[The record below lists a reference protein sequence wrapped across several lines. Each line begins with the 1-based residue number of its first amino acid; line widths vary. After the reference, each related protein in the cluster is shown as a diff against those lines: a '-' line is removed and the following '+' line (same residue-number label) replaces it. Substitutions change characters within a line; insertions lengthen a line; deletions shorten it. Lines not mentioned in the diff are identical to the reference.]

1 MIITIARLC
10 GCGALHVGESL
21 AKHYGIPFYTR
32 QTLMQFA
39 QEKGVL
45 SEMDDFF
52 EERPVNELLVAI
64 SSELS
69 DTRTGTT
76 EKPMK
81 VLLDL
86 IGTKDCIIIGRCG
99 NYIFRHR
106 PDLTSVFLKG
116 DLDTRIANIQKE
128 NNLSLR
134 DARDFVNDADDRR
147 VRYHNFYTGLR
158 WGNASDYD
166 ICLDSCRLG
175 TEQTAEMI
183 ERYIDL
189 TGRKSASHS

>member
-10 GCGALHVGESL
+10 GCGALQVGESL
-21 AKHYGIPFYTR
+21 AKHYGIPFYPR

-45 SEMDDFF
+45 TEMDDFF
-52 EERPVNELLVAI
+52 EERPVDELLTAI
-64 SSELS
+64 SSEMS
-69 DTRTGTT
+69 DTRSGRTD
-76 EKPMK
+76 KPLK
-81 VLLDL
+81 TLFNL

-116 DLDTRIANIQKE
+116 ALDTRIANIQKE

-134 DARDFVNDADDRR
+134 DARDFVNDADERR

-166 ICLDSCRLG
+166 ICLASCRLG

-183 ERYIDL
+183 ERYIDI
-189 TGRKSASHS
+189 TGRESASRL

>member
-10 GCGALHVGESL
+10 GCGALHVGENL

-32 QTLMQFA
+32 QTLMQLA
-39 QEKGVL
+39 RDKGVL
-45 SEMDDFF
+45 TEMDDFF

-69 DTRTGTT
+69 DARTGTT
-76 EKPMK
+76 EKPLK
-81 VLLDL
+81 ILLDL

-99 NYIFRHR
+99 NYIFRNCT
-106 PDLTSVFLKG
+106 DLTSVFLKG
-116 DLDTRIANIQKE
+116 DLDTRIENIQKE
-128 NNLSLR
+128 KNLSLT
-134 DARDFVNDADDRR
+134 DAREFVEDADDCR
-147 VRYHNFYTGLR
+147 VRYHKFYTGLS

-183 ERYIDL
+183 ERYIDI
-189 TGRKSASHS
+189 TGSKKASHL

>member
-10 GCGALHVGESL
+10 GCGALHVGENL

-32 QTLMQFA
+32 QTLMQLA
-39 QEKGVL
+39 RDKGVL
-45 SEMDDFF
+45 TEMDDFF

-69 DTRTGTT
+69 DARTGTT
-76 EKPMK
+76 EKPLK
-81 VLLDL
+81 ILLDL

-99 NYIFRHR
+99 NYIFRNR
-106 PDLTSVFLKG
+106 TDLISVFLKG
-116 DLDTRIANIQKE
+116 DQNTRIENIQKE
-128 NNLSLR
+128 KNLSLA
-134 DARDFVNDADDRR
+134 DAREFVEDADDCR
-147 VRYHNFYTGLR
+147 VRYHKFYTGLS

-175 TEQTAEMI
+175 TEQTTEMI
-183 ERYIDL
+183 ERYIDI
-189 TGRKSASHS
+189 TGSKNASHL

>member
-45 SEMDDFF
+45 TEMDDFF
-52 EERPVNELLVAI
+52 DERPVDELLTAI
-64 SSELS
+64 SSEMS
-69 DTRTGTT
+69 DTRSGRTD
-76 EKPMK
+76 KPLK
-81 VLLDL
+81 TLLNL
-86 IGTKDCIIIGRCG
+86 IGDRDCIIIGRCG

-106 PDLTSVFLKG
+106 TDLTSVFLKG
-116 DLDTRIANIQKE
+116 DLDTRVENIRKE
-128 NNLSLR
+128 KNLSLT
-134 DARDFVNDADDRR
+134 AAKDFVDDADDCR
-147 VRYHNFYTGLR
+147 VRYHKFYTGLS
-158 WGNASDYD
+158 WGNACDYD

-183 ERYIDL
+183 ERYIDI
-189 TGRKSASHS
+189 TGKKVVSHP